1 MIINKVPTLESLEQF
16 LDLYLNKKAPSLPQS
31 WRGFIVKILPWL
43 TLIFFLLSLP
53 AVLAFVGINTLLSPV
68 SYLQGIATGFNYT
81 LAAVFIIITL
91 ALEGLAIPGLFKKI
105 RRGWLLL
112 YYSTL
117 VNALYSL
124 IVFNLV
130 GLVLGTLISLYILF
144 QVRSYYT

>member
-1 MIINKVPTLESLEQF
+1 MQQLERI
-16 LDLYLNKKAPSLPQS
+16 LDLYLNQKAPSLPES
-31 WRGFIVKILPWL
+31 WQKFIVKILPWL

-144 QVRSYYT
+144 QVRSYYS

>member
-1 MIINKVPTLESLEQF
+1 MQQLERI
-16 LDLYLNKKAPSLPQS
+16 LDLYLNQKAPSLPES
-31 WRGFIVKILPWL
+31 WQKFIVKILPWL

-130 GLVLGTLISLYILF
+130 GLVLGTLVSLYILF
-144 QVRSYYT
+144 QVRSYYS